1 MFTVIEL
8 QTTDGKTSSQSFHFD
23 SENQAYQK
31 YHEILMYAAVSTV
44 EIHAATVLNEYGN
57 VLKNEFYTHEQD
69 PNAEA

>member
-8 QTTDGKTSSQSFHFD
+8 QTNNGTTTAQAFHFD

-44 EIHAATVLNEYGN
+44 EIHAATILNAYGD
-57 VLKNEFYTHEQD
+57 VIKSEFYYHGQE
-69 PNAEA
+69 PNTEA